1 MAENAALGA
10 RMADLGLTQDEL
22 AAQMNGALQS
32 ITGRPGNVSA
42 RSVRNLVNG
51 TTTRPI
57 GRTRA
62 ALEQVFGCPITVL
75 GFASPALPAPLED
88 PVLRRTFCSLT
99 VGAAAAA
106 AVPSGRRSVGTA
118 DVIRLREGMSG
129 LTALDQTRGGHG
141 ALERAALARAA
152 EAVAL
157 QQRAASQTVRQ
168 RLFSLASHY
177 TASAAWSCIDACQP
191 DRARTHLDQALR
203 LAGMAQDSMAQMRVW
218 NSTAMLAHQCGQFG
232 EGVAASLAAQATT
245 TARRDPLFASLAHAR
260 TAIGHASRGDRQPA
274 LRSLGY
280 AEDALTRAH
289 AAPRPPWIGFYGP
302 AELAAITAIVR
313 ELLGEPAHA
322 EAASHRALAAL
333 PATLRRNRA
342 MTMVRLAHAQLRQ
355 GDTDQACA
363 TTGKAF
369 DLMAGD
375 PIPGRMRTQIGDFH
389 RDLFTLAPTDR
400 AAREWGD
407 RYRTEWSPR

>member
-1 MAENAALGA
+1 
-10 RMADLGLTQDEL
+10 MADLGLTQDEL
-22 AAQMNGALQS
+22 AGQMNAALHS

-62 ALEQVFGCPITVL
+62 ALEQVFGCPITDL
-75 GFASPALPAPLED
+75 GFAPPALPAPPED
-88 PVLRRTFCSLT
+88 SVLRRTFCSL
-99 VGAAAAA
+99 AAAAA
-106 AVPSGRRSVGTA
+106 TVPSGRRSVGTA
-118 DVIRLREGMSG
+118 DVIRLREGMSA
-129 LTALDQTRGGHG
+129 LTALDQARGGHG
-141 ALERAALARAA
+141 ALERAALAGAA

-168 RLFSLASHY
+168 RLFSLACHY
-177 TASAAWSCIDACQP
+177 MASAAWSCIDARQP

-203 LAGMAQDSMAQMRVW
+203 LAGMAQDAMAQMRVW
-218 NSTAMLAHQCGQFG
+218 NSTAMLAHQRGQFG
-232 EGVAASLAAQATT
+232 EGVAASQAAQATT

-260 TAIGHASRGDRQPA
+260 TAIGHASRGERQPA

-280 AEDALTRAH
+280 AEDALTRAQSV
-289 AAPRPPWIGFYGP
+289 PRPSWIGFYGS
-302 AELAAITAIVR
+302 AELAALTAVVR

-333 PATLRRNRA
+333 PTTLRRNRA
-342 MTMVRLAHAQLRQ
+342 MVIVRLAHAQLRQ
-355 GDTDQACA
+355 GATDQACA
-363 TTGKAF
+363 TTGTAF

-400 AAREWGD
+400 AAREWAD